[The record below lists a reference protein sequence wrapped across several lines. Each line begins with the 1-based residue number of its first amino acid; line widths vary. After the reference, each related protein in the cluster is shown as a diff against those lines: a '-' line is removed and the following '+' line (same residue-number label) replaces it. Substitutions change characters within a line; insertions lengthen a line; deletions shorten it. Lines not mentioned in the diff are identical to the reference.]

1 MKTEVYTKTVRKIL
15 KDRMLV
21 RNKGNLR
28 CIKDVFEII
37 FVLSILYILYT
48 LQCFRNKQLRE
59 LIIPNFRY
67 EITQF

>member
-48 LQCFRNKQLRE
+48 LQCFRNKQLHE